1 MGNLGLI
8 LGFEDISG
16 HITHDYMCL
25 DRSNVLPYQQK
36 SNQNVLQKELMC
48 IVNRIIFV
56 RAGSVFD
63 RSIGVVKHGTEQ
75 ISNSVDRTCFE
86 QWVGQG
92 CGMHDNFEYDVLV
105 N

>member
-8 LGFEDISG
+8 LGFEDISK

-25 DRSNVLPYQQK
+25 NLSNVLPYQQK

-63 RSIGVVKHGTEQ
+63 RSTGVVKHGTEQ
-75 ISNSVDRTCFE
+75 ISNSMITDTIQNVYFCSTLMI
-86 QWVGQG
+86 QPI
-92 CGMHDNFEYDVLV
+92 
-105 N
+105 

>member
-1 MGNLGLI
+1 
-8 LGFEDISG
+8 
-16 HITHDYMCL
+16 MCL
-25 DRSNVLPYQQK
+25 SQSNVLPYRQK
-36 SNQNVLQKELMC
+36 SSQRALRKEFIS
-48 IVNRIIFV
+48 IVNRIIIFV

-92 CGMHDNFEYDVLV
+92 CGMHDNFACGMHDNFEYDVLV